1 MPWAE
6 EDGKKSSRSSAVS
19 VAVLW
24 CGEVRLVLQRSVGCI
39 APCQVLMVNGGGN
52 LGFGLVTVFVMSNLI
67 ACIE

>member
-6 EDGKKSSRSSAVS
+6 EDGKKSSRSSAVL

>member
-6 EDGKKSSRSSAVS
+6 EDGKKSNRSSAVS

>member
-6 EDGKKSSRSSAVS
+6 EDGKKSRRSSAVS